1 MLLKLFKK
9 PNACQYCFSALNLLT
24 YLYKYFF
31 MNKKILL
38 AETLALFIILGFKLS
53 IIKNPD
59 ILPPANRSTIY
70 KSRFVVSCSPDWN
83 ILNADSLA
91 ETMQPLPGWGN
102 YKWPIKTTSDSAQ
115 FYFNQGINMYY
126 AFHIIEAMASF
137 KKAELFDNSN
147 PMIFWAQALAY
158 GPNINDFAYAG
169 NPDAVA
175 AAEKAKQLSANAG
188 NKEKGLIDAMLVR
201 YSNDSAISRKALN
214 QLYASAMKKNY
225 GRFKNDGDISALYAD
240 ALMLQHP
247 WEYWQHDGK
256 PQPWTPEIMLVLENI
271 LKLHPNHPG
280 ANHYYIHTME
290 ASPTPGKALP
300 SAHRLGSLMPEVSH
314 MVHMPS
320 HIYIRTGNYEKGII
334 VNERAVNGYN
344 KYLSLYPA
352 VVNNAFLYLIHNYH
366 MKAACAMMK
375 SNYANSIKAAN
386 ETIASFE
393 SSFLSLPHPMGNFV
407 QYVYLSTQMV
417 NVRYGKWNEVLSYP
431 ELSPNY
437 AFGYALNKW
446 AKGLAFANTG
456 KLAEAKNELVLL
468 KEKMKHPD
476 MQIILEPFNKPYDQA
491 MVAQKILEG
500 VIAQKEN
507 NYSQAILYFKEALI
521 AEDKL
526 IYTEPRDWLIPSRH
540 YLANALI
547 LAKEYPAAEKIL
559 KEDLLINPNNF
570 YALMGLQQTY
580 ALQKNRIADLNK
592 NSHQLK
598 AAFKGAD
605 MPQPALVY

>member
-1 MLLKLFKK
+1 
-9 PNACQYCFSALNLLT
+9 
-24 YLYKYFF
+24 
-31 MNKKILL
+31 MNKQLL
-38 AETLALFIILGFKLS
+38 FAETLLALFIILGFKLTQTK
-53 IIKNPD
+53 IARIPPGINRTTFYKR
-59 ILPPANRSTIY
+59 LPVLN
-70 KSRFVVSCSPDWN
+70 CSPDWN

-91 ETMQPLPGWGN
+91 ETMKPLPGWGN
-102 YKWPIKTTSDSAQ
+102 YHWTIKTSSDSAQ

-137 KKAELFDNSN
+137 KKAELLDNSN

-158 GPNINDFAYAG
+158 GPNINDFAYAS

-201 YSNDSAISRKALN
+201 YSNDSTISRKALN
-214 QLYASAMKKNY
+214 QLYATAMKKNY
-225 GRFKNDGDISALYAD
+225 DRFKNDGDIGALYAD

-247 WEYWQHDGK
+247 WEYWQHNGK
-256 PQPWTPEIMLVLENI
+256 AQPWTPQIMLVLEKV

-290 ASPTPGKALP
+290 ASPNPGKALP
-300 SAHRLGSLMPEVSH
+300 SADRLGSMMPDVSH

-320 HIYIRTGNYEKGII
+320 HIYIRTGNYEKGMD
-334 VNERAVNGYN
+334 VNDKSVNGYN

-352 VVNNAFLYLIHNYH
+352 VANNAFLYLIHNYH

-375 SNYANSIKAAN
+375 SNYAGSIKAAN
-386 ETIASFE
+386 ETIASFD

-407 QYVYLSTQMV
+407 QYVYLTTQMA
-417 NVRYGKWNEVLSYP
+417 NVRYGKWNEVLAYP
-431 ELSPNY
+431 EISSNY
-437 AFGYALNKW
+437 VFGFAINKW

-456 KLAEAKNELVLL
+456 KLAKAKNELLML

-476 MQIILEPFNKPYDQA
+476 MQIILEPFNKPFDQA
-491 MVAQKILEG
+491 TVAEKILEG

-507 NYSQAILYFKEALI
+507 NYSQAIRYFKQAVL

-526 IYTEPRDWLIPSRH
+526 IYTEPRDWLIPGRH
-540 YLANALI
+540 YLGNALI

-559 KEDLLINPNNF
+559 KQDLLINPNNF
-570 YALMGLQQTY
+570 YALVGLEQIY
-580 ALQKNRIADLNK
+580 ALQRNRNNELKKTRD
-592 NSHQLK
+592 HLK

-605 MPQPALVY
+605 MPVPALVY

>member
-1 MLLKLFKK
+1 
-9 PNACQYCFSALNLLT
+9 
-24 YLYKYFF
+24 
-31 MNKKILL
+31 MNKNLLL
-38 AETLALFIILGFKLS
+38 AETLLAFCIVLS
-53 IIKNPD
+53 IKLTANKSTGTPAVTNRNTVYKNMPV
-59 ILPPANRSTIY
+59 LN
-70 KSRFVVSCSPDWN
+70 CSPDWN

-91 ETMQPLPGWGN
+91 ETMKPLPGWGN
-102 YKWPIKTTSDSAQ
+102 YHWTIHTSSDSAR

-137 KKAELFDNSN
+137 KKAELFDNNN

-158 GPNINDFAYAG
+158 GPNINDFAYAN

-188 NKEKGLIDAMLVR
+188 DKEKGLIDAMLVR
-201 YSNDSAISRKALN
+201 YSNDTAISRSELN

-225 GRFKNDGDISALYAD
+225 DRFKNDGDIGAIYAD

-256 PQPWTPEIMLVLENI
+256 PQPWTPEIMVVLENI

-300 SAHRLGSLMPEVSH
+300 SAHRLGSLMPDVSH

-320 HIYIRTGNYEKGII
+320 HIFIRTGNYEKGIV
-334 VNERAVNGYN
+334 VNDQAINGYN
-344 KYLSLYPA
+344 KYKSIYPEVSNA
-352 VVNNAFLYLIHNYH
+352 AFLYLIHNHH
-366 MKAACAMMK
+366 MKTACMMMK
-375 SNYANSIKAAN
+375 SNYANSIKTAN
-386 ETIASFE
+386 ETIASFD
-393 SSFLSLPHPMGNFV
+393 SSYLSLPHPMGNFV
-407 QYVYLSTQMV
+407 QYVYLTTQMV
-417 NVRYGKWNEVLSYP
+417 NVRYGKWNEVLAYP
-431 ELSPNY
+431 EISSNY
-437 AFGYALNKW
+437 AFGFALNKW

-456 KLAEAKNELVLL
+456 KLAEAKNELALL
-468 KEKMKHPD
+468 KEKMKHPA

-491 MVAQKILEG
+491 TVAQKILEG

-507 NYSQAILYFKEALI
+507 NYSQAILYFKEAVI

-547 LAKEYPAAEKIL
+547 LAKAYPAAEKIL

-580 ALQKNRIADLNK
+580 AMQKNRNADLNK